1 MKKLEIFGNIC
12 PVKLV
17 FDINVARLRPFLI
30 FERKFQN
37 VVLSVSGAVCFQA
50 EDPIRKKEFIR
61 RTIAVDDLTR
71 IFAVQAVFHKNG
83 QRFLICGQPGEE
95 AGCVMVGVAVLFP
108 VK

>member
-37 VVLSVSGAVCFQA
+37 VVLSVSGAVCF
-50 EDPIRKKEFIR
+50 EHEVSFGKIEFIR
-61 RTIAVDDLTR
+61 RTIAVDDITL

-83 QRFLICGQPGEE
+83 QRFLVCGQPGEK